1 MNLKELCHLYA
12 TGKRDFGPLN
22 LNEANLRGVNLS
34 GAILKGSRLIVA
46 NLSGANLS
54 GADLSNT
61 KLHVAR
67 LSGTNLIGAKFN
79 QAQLNVANL
88 IRADL
93 RNAELIEA
101 VIIRS
106 ELVRANLSGANLS
119 GANLNGTDLRE
130 ASLRQVNLSY
140 CNLSETNLRGANLTE
155 GNLEQVDLSSGD
167 LTRAK
172 LIAANLRDADLSHA
186 RLMCADLTGA
196 DLRGAN
202 LRWTDLS
209 GANLTGADLRD
220 ANLINASLVHADLS
234 RVRLMR
240 AEWDGADLTGATLTG
255 AMLHNVLRSNLKTTN
270 LSCEWVDLSPLGDG
284 SEVRQLRS
292 EQVQSFFKETRP
304 MVKVAV
310 DAPFNLSANLALA
323 TIYHQITQAYP
334 RMEHPPSIQ
343 ITTRRTY
350 LTFTVNRNSD
360 LFLTAY
366 CVMLPFLDSEA
377 IGTQLQK
384 ILSVVTHTPQGE
396 LSKVKQ
402 EILQQWY
409 QDLKQLMQHLASV
422 KAEQDNVM
430 PQDASLFLESPTYTV
445 LTNANNHSIDLYHH
459 PYFGKYIPAVQGDEM
474 DSSEQ
479 SALPEMSLPPLQI
492 LIQFMQDCFT

>member
-34 GAILKGSRLIVA
+34 GASLQGSRLIVA
-46 NLSGANLS
+46 NLSGANL
-54 GADLSNT
+54 
-61 KLHVAR
+61 
-67 LSGTNLIGAKFN
+67 IGAKFN
-79 QAQLNVANL
+79 QSELNVANL

-101 VIIRS
+101 VIMRS

-119 GANLNGTDLRE
+119 GANLNGTDMRE

-209 GANLTGADLRD
+209 GANLTGVDLSDAKLSGASLTGADLRD

-270 LSCEWVDLSPLGDG
+270 LSCEWVDLSAVGDG
-284 SEVRQLRS
+284 SEVRQLRP

-334 RMEHPPSIQ
+334 QMEHPPSIQ

-350 LTFTVNRNSD
+350 LSFTVNRNSD

-366 CVMLPFLDSEA
+366 CVLLPFLDSDA
-377 IGTQLQK
+377 IGKQLQK
-384 ILSVVTHTPQGE
+384 LLQTVAHAPQSDLSA
-396 LSKVKQ
+396 SKQ
-402 EILQQWY
+402 EITQQWH
-409 QDLKQLMQHLASV
+409 QDLKQVMQRLAVV
-422 KAEQDNVM
+422 KEEQENVM
-430 PQDASLFLESPTYTV
+430 PQNASTFLNSPTYTV

-474 DSSEQ
+474 DSSEAP
-479 SALPEMSLPPLQI
+479 ALPDMALPPLQI
-492 LIQFMQDCFT
+492 LTQFIQDCFT